1 MKHRIFMALLFVLAA
16 FSAMADVRHTA
27 IPVSLRGTWAA
38 DRQECN
44 KTEAKEA
51 KVVLS
56 EHGYAGPKGHCA
68 VRWVIESAGRGG
80 TIYSARVQCS
90 GTPGSQQPAESDVI
104 LMPGNAN
111 QLSIGDDFNDMK
123 VYQRCP

>member
-16 FSAMADVRHTA
+16 FSAIADVRHNGV
-27 IPVSLRGTWAA
+27 PVSLRGTWVA
-38 DRQECN
+38 DGQGCN
-44 KTEAKEA
+44 KTDAR
-51 KVVLS
+51 VVLS
-56 EHGYAGPKGHCA
+56 EQGYAGPKGHCA
-68 VRWVIESAGRGG
+68 VRWVIESAGRRG

-90 GTPGSQQPAESDVI
+90 GTQGSQPGTESDVI
-104 LMPGNAN
+104 LMPEDVN